1 MKNIY
6 YPLASAPMD
15 DDYLYQLDYERERE
29 SRRRHE
35 DDYEDEIPS
44 DEYDPEHPYWLADG
58 YDPTT
63 DPLRII
69 HTADREARKTA

>member
-6 YPLASAPMD
+6 YPLASAPLD

-35 DDYEDEIPS
+35 DDYEDE
-44 DEYDPEHPYWLADG
+44 DEAYDAAVDYWND
-58 YDPTT
+58 
-63 DPLRII
+63 
-69 HTADREARKTA
+69 HH